1 MNYVIY
7 LYMLSV
13 VVVTTVGS
21 AVLLWLPIA
30 GIYYLVTKLCKQRK
44 WVGIV
49 TSVLFG
55 ILGSGYL
62 YATVYSRYMDH
73 VYATIGSMM
82 S

>member
-1 MNYVIY
+1 MNYASY

-13 VVVTTVGS
+13 VVVTTVGA

-44 WVGIV
+44 WVGTV
-49 TSVLFG
+49 VSVLFG

-62 YATVYSRYMDH
+62 YTTVYSRYMDH
-73 VYATIGSMM
+73 VYMILGSMA

>member
-13 VVVTTVGS
+13 IVVTLVGA

-44 WVGIV
+44 WVGTV
-49 TSVLFG
+49 VSVLFG

-62 YATVYSRYMDH
+62 YTTVYSQYMDH
-73 VYATIGSMM
+73 VYAVLAKIS
-82 S
+82 